1 MAESMC
7 WSGVMERNQL
17 RPPTISL
24 GFSPSIT
31 LCLLGT
37 MCQPCGTVTNM
48 CTSQAG
54 WRGLLG
60 RKSTLNSVMELC
72 KLIFLLNYDHVFFF
86 LCIVYTFLSY
96 DKSFEPYYFT
106 SQTTCMSINTCT
118 CSKITPPCIHTCNKH
133 KWKHS
138 SQTQLHVFRFF

>member
-7 WSGVMERNQL
+7 WSGVTERNQL

-31 LCLLGT
+31 LCLSGT

-54 WRGLLG
+54 WRGLSG

-72 KLIFLLNYDHVFFF
+72 KLIFLLSYDHVTHINENIPLQHNYMYNVFF
-86 LCIVYTFLSY
+86 LIFICVNLVLIVY
-96 DKSFEPYYFT
+96 
-106 SQTTCMSINTCT
+106 NN
-118 CSKITPPCIHTCNKH
+118 KIICNKVLIYCIF
-133 KWKHS
+133 
-138 SQTQLHVFRFF
+138 QTRCGGHFAVLLVKQ